1 MFRNGHHEPNCC
13 KAGGN
18 AFSLSFVVILLTGL
32 LATACKPERQAIS
45 PTEVFP
51 ASSAART
58 AIVDDFEAT
67 SSAWVAGTWP
77 YFSDSSAMSANL
89 SKDHVTRGK
98 QSLQLSFN
106 AGSQPKAIYTLD
118 RELQLGASTTLA
130 LDVYNGT
137 GAARAIA
144 IAMRNGDDRQ
154 WQESRP
160 ITLKPG
166 ANAVQFSLS
175 ERNFKTA
182 GVNWEYTATVTQTNA
197 VHELAL
203 ILFPVNA
210 GSVYVDKLIAVRAA
224 PPNQTAAPAHAK
236 STYVALRA
244 PSTSLAQ
251 YDLLEL
257 DIDTDQ
263 SVDNPFDPDQMA
275 IDLSFTASSG
285 ERVNVP
291 AFFYQGFDAA
301 TQQPIWPQSWKARF
315 TPTLEGSWSVQATL
329 KTSTETLQSEPIQF
343 EVTPAV
349 SRGFVRVS
357 SENKHY
363 LGFDNGEGYFPVGL
377 NLGWGHADP
386 LQDYRRWL
394 DALQANH
401 ADVTRIWMSSWAFG
415 IEWTDSGLGRYK
427 LDKAWQLDQ
436 VMQMA
441 QARGINVILVLLN
454 HGAFNIRVNPEWASN
469 PYNAEHGGPCK
480 EPVDFATNA
489 DAQKLFQKR
498 LRYIAARW
506 GYATN
511 LLAWEWWNEVDLTP
525 IGELNVLR
533 PWLDVMT
540 PYLRSV
546 DPYHHLVTI
555 SYASVTDPRTIDL
568 PEIDVLQ
575 HHEYNSTDP
584 RSSIPQAYGRM
595 TSLGTRP
602 ATKPSLYTEFGAT
615 SSTEQPTRYDSE
627 GLQFHAGLWASTFSG
642 FSNAAMYWW
651 WDSYIEPNQY
661 WYHLKGLSDFLAGE
675 NLSRLSVTTTQVN
688 TTTVQAMALAGT
700 DHALVWL
707 SNSQYSV
714 DAAEEDYRQASLFH
728 GVKEADWH
736 FTLQERRNA
745 SVTLNAMQDGQY
757 RVEWF
762 DTRDNTKLASAT
774 AQAIKGR
781 VTIVAPAFTKDVA
794 AKLTRILAP

>member
-1 MFRNGHHEPNCC
+1 MVAMLAAMVTGAC
-13 KAGGN
+13 KAN
-18 AFSLSFVVILLTGL
+18 NPSAQPTAAFS
-32 LATACKPERQAIS
+32 S
-45 PTEVFP
+45 P
-51 ASSAART
+51 SDART
-58 AIVDDFEAT
+58 ALLDDFEGT
-67 SSAWVAGTWP
+67 SSSWVAGTWP
-77 YFSDSSAMSANL
+77 SFSDSSATRVSPSQA
-89 SKDHVTRGK
+89 HVTHGS
-98 QSLQLSFN
+98 QSLQLNFSL
-106 AGSQPKAIYTLD
+106 GSQPKAIFILD
-118 RELQLGASTTLA
+118 RELQLGQSEALA
-130 LDVYNGT
+130 LDVYDDE
-137 GAARAIA
+137 GAASSIA
-144 IAMRNGDDRQ
+144 IAMRNGEGRQ
-154 WQESRP
+154 WQESKP
-160 ITLKPG
+160 MLLKPG
-166 ANAVQFSLS
+166 TNAIHFSLT
-175 ERNFKTA
+175 ERHFKTA
-182 GVNWEYTATVTQTNA
+182 GVNWEYTTTVTQTDA
-197 VHELAL
+197 VHQVAL
-203 ILFPVNA
+203 ILFPTKT
-210 GSVYVDKLIAVRAA
+210 GSVYVDKLLAVRAA
-224 PPNQTAAPAHAK
+224 QPMQTAAPAPTN
-236 STYVALRA
+236 SPYVALRA
-244 PSTSLAQ
+244 PYASLAQ

-263 SVDNPFDPDQMA
+263 SVDNPFDPDQIA
-275 IDLSFTASSG
+275 IDLTFTAPSG
-285 ERVNVP
+285 EQFSVP
-291 AFFYQGFDAA
+291 AFFYQGFDPN
-301 TQQPIWPQSWKARF
+301 TQQPIWPQRWKARF
-315 TPTLEGSWSVQATL
+315 TPSLEGSWTARATL
-329 KTSTETLQSEPIQF
+329 KTPKVTLVSDPIQF

-357 SENKHY
+357 SENKRY
-363 LGFDNGEGYFPVGL
+363 LGFDNGESYFPVGL
-377 NLGWGHADP
+377 NLGWGHDNP

-394 DALQANH
+394 DDLQAND

-441 QARGINVILVLLN
+441 QVRGINVILVLIN

-480 EPVDFATNA
+480 EPVDFATNPE
-489 DAQKLFQKR
+489 AQKLFQKR

-525 IGELNVLR
+525 IGELNILR
-533 PWLDVMT
+533 PWLDTMT

-546 DPYHHLVTI
+546 DPYHHLTTI

-584 RSSIPQAYGRM
+584 RISIPKAYGRM

-602 ATKPSLYTEFGAT
+602 ASKPFLYTEFGAT

-627 GLQFHAGLWASTFSG
+627 GVQFHTGLWASTFSG

-675 NLSRLSVTTTQVN
+675 NMARLNMTTTQVS
-688 TTTVQAMALAGT
+688 TSTVQAMALAGG

-707 SNSQYSV
+707 SNAQYSV
-714 DAAEEDYRQASLFH
+714 DAAEDDYRQATLFN
-728 GVKEADWH
+728 GVKDADWH
-736 FTLQERRNA
+736 FTLQERRDA
-745 SVTLNAMQDGQY
+745 SVTLSGMPDGQY

-762 DTRDNTKLASAT
+762 DTRNNERQ
-774 AQAIKGR
+774 AQATVQAAGGN
-781 VTIVAPAFTKDVA
+781 VTITAPPFQRDLA
-794 AKLTRILAP
+794 AKLTRIQDK

>member
-1 MFRNGHHEPNCC
+1 MLTSAYRKIYISLMVAMLAAMVTGAC
-13 KAGGN
+13 KAN
-18 AFSLSFVVILLTGL
+18 NPSAQPTAAFS
-32 LATACKPERQAIS
+32 S
-45 PTEVFP
+45 P
-51 ASSAART
+51 SDART
-58 AIVDDFEAT
+58 ALLDDFEGT
-67 SSAWVAGTWP
+67 SSSWVAGTWP
-77 YFSDSSAMSANL
+77 SFSDSSATRVSP
-89 SKDHVTRGK
+89 SQVHVTHGS
-98 QSLQLSFN
+98 QSLQLNFSL
-106 AGSQPKAIYTLD
+106 GSQPKAIFILD
-118 RELQLGASTTLA
+118 RELELGQSEALA
-130 LDVYNGT
+130 LDVYNDE
-137 GAARAIA
+137 GAASSIA
-144 IAMRNGDDRQ
+144 IAMRNGEGRQ
-154 WQESRP
+154 WQESKP
-160 ITLKPG
+160 MLLKPG
-166 ANAVQFSLS
+166 ANAIQFSLT
-175 ERNFKTA
+175 ERHFKTA
-182 GVNWEYTATVTQTNA
+182 GVNWEYTTTVTQTDA
-197 VHELAL
+197 VHQVAL
-203 ILFPVNA
+203 ILFPTKT
-210 GSVYVDKLIAVRAA
+210 GSVYVDKLLAVRAA
-224 PPNQTAAPAHAK
+224 QPMPTAAPAHTD
-236 STYVALRA
+236 SPYMALRA
-244 PSTSLAQ
+244 PYTSLAQ

-263 SVDNPFDPDQMA
+263 SVDNPFDPDQIA
-275 IDLSFTASSG
+275 IDLTFTAPSG
-285 ERVNVP
+285 EQFSVP
-291 AFFYQGFDAA
+291 AFFYQGFDPN
-301 TQQPIWPQSWKARF
+301 TQQPIWPQRWKARF
-315 TPTLEGSWSVQATL
+315 TPSLEGSWTARATL
-329 KTSTETLQSEPIQF
+329 KTPKITLQSAPVQF

-357 SENKHY
+357 SENKRY
-363 LGFDNGEGYFPVGL
+363 LGFDNGESYFPVGL
-377 NLGWGHADP
+377 NLGWGHDNP

-394 DALQANH
+394 DDLQAND

-441 QARGINVILVLLN
+441 QVRGINVILVLIN

-480 EPVDFATNA
+480 EPVDFATNPE
-489 DAQKLFQKR
+489 AQKLFQKR

-525 IGELNVLR
+525 IGELNILR
-533 PWLDVMT
+533 PWLDTMT

-546 DPYHHLVTI
+546 DPYHHLTTI

-584 RSSIPQAYGRM
+584 RTSIPKAYGRM

-602 ATKPSLYTEFGAT
+602 ASKPFLYTEFGAT

-627 GLQFHAGLWASTFSG
+627 GVQFHTGLWASTFSG

-675 NLSRLSVTTTQVN
+675 NMARLNMTTTQVS
-688 TTTVQAMALAGT
+688 TSTVQAMALAGG

-707 SNSQYSV
+707 SNAQYSV
-714 DAAEEDYRQASLFH
+714 DAAEDDYRQATLFN
-728 GVKEADWH
+728 GVKDADWH
-736 FTLQERRNA
+736 FTLQERRDA
-745 SVTLNAMQDGQY
+745 SVTLSSMPDGQY

-762 DTRDNTKLASAT
+762 DTRNNERQSQAT
-774 AQAIKGR
+774 VQAAGGN
-781 VTIVAPAFTKDVA
+781 VTITAPPFQRDLA
-794 AKLTRILAP
+794 AKLTRIQDK